1 MKKFLKIAGILL
13 AILIWGYVLLWG
25 YVKLILQKDAEVTLS
40 YLADHIFNKEE
51 CIKDFDE
58 VHEIVVDV
66 FPFFEEKGIDPKAL
80 YHKFS
85 KRVQNINSIYDYY
98 DVLEEYFAS
107 LKVSSQ
113 RGRRFSEFQPVP

>member
-40 YLADHIFNKEE
+40 YLTDHIFNKEE

-58 VHEIVVDV
+58 GHEIVVDV
-66 FPFFEEKGIDPKAL
+66 FLFFEEKGIDPKAL

-107 LKVSSQ
+107 LKVSPQ

>member
-1 MKKFLKIAGILL
+1 M
-13 AILIWGYVLLWG
+13 
-25 YVKLILQKDAEVTLS
+25 LQKDAEVTPS
-40 YLADHIFNKEE
+40 YLADHIFNKEK
-51 CIKDFDE
+51 CIKDFD
-58 VHEIVVDV
+58 EIVVDV

-107 LKVSSQ
+107 LQVSPQ